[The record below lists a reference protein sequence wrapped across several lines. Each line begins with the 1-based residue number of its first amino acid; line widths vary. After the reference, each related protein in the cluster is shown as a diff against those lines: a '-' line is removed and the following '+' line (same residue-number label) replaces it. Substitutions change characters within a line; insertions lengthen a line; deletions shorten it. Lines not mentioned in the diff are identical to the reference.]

1 MYRAPGTTGSDGFA
15 RSHATAFARLA
26 HETLWLTCHHPLAF
40 YTARLNAQPG
50 GFYPPSV
57 IVGDARRHG
66 VAVLGPDLAR
76 SAYHCT
82 IEGGAV
88 RLGLRYVRG
97 VAAASGAALVA
108 ERDRGAPYR
117 DLADLCRR
125 CRASLTPGAV
135 TALSAAEACDG
146 WGRGR
151 RALL

>member
-66 VAVLGPDLAR
+66 VAVLGPDRCPPRARTR
-76 SAYHCT
+76 SA
-82 IEGGAV
+82 GGPPSA
-88 RLGLRYVRG
+88 G
-97 VAAASGAALVA
+97 VP
-108 ERDRGAPYR
+108 ERA
-117 DLADLCRR
+117 
-125 CRASLTPGAV
+125 
-135 TALSAAEACDG
+135 
-146 WGRGR
+146 
-151 RALL
+151 